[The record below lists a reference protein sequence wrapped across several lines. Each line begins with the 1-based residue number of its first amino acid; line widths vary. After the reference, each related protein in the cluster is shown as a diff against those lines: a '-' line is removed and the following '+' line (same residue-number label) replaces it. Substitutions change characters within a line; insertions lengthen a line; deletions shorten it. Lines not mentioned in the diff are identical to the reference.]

1 MRDRLS
7 GYLFSGWYTERRYVD
22 AIDRYRDVI
31 VVDGVESVIIKQIKY
46 AIKKC
51 AKILEKDSFIGLT
64 QGNEVSWSFL

>member
-1 MRDRLS
+1 M
-7 GYLFSGWYTERRYVD
+7 D

-64 QGNEVSWSFL
+64 QGNEVS

>member
-64 QGNEVSWSFL
+64 QGNEVS